1 MRSYSDSIKIM
12 KIKITLFALLI
23 CCEISFA
30 QEKQKDSIKAN
41 ELSEVK
47 VVTGTRTERVLS
59 SLPLPMTIITSEAIA
74 KTGVTRLNEILN
86 EQTGII
92 LIPDESGFEGIQMQG
107 LDAAYTMILI
117 DGVPLVGRSSG
128 VLDLSR
134 VSVGNI
140 ERIEI
145 VKGASSALYGS
156 EAMGG
161 VINVITKR
169 SKKDMFTGSFSY
181 RYATFNT
188 NDVNANI
195 LWKKKKFAVNL
206 FGDFY
211 SSDGYDLDKSTPLKN
226 VEKFYNYT
234 IQPKLYYDF
243 SENLKLMVS
252 NRFYNQSM
260 NNVATIESANYTG
273 DAKENE
279 WNSQIKLEHRWNSK
293 FYAEYEFYATNYKND
308 SFLNDEN
315 NVLFESTYYN
325 QWLFRPEVR
334 TTWSIK
340 NNKLTTG
347 VGLNYETLDR
357 TYFDKNVNFNSQYIF
372 VQYDFNPTK
381 KWNFLAGFRC
391 DNHSEYASQF
401 SPKLAVNYKF
411 NDNFSL
417 KSSVGYGYKAPDF
430 RQLFFDFTNPSV
442 GYTVLGYNVAEDR
455 LNQFEEQGQILYRI
469 QGISFDAPL
478 EAESSINFNFGT
490 FYKKNKLKIEVNAFY
505 NLIQNLID
513 TRVVAQKTN
522 GQNVFSYFNI
532 SKIFTYGFEFNSTYD
547 FTKEFSVSLGYQ
559 YLTAKDRSVLDNFE
573 DYQYVRNSQ
582 LQTIQISKSDYFGL
596 YNRSKH
602 TANVK
607 FAYTIPK
614 IKTDINLRVFYR
626 SKYGLFDTNGNQILD
641 KYDTFVD
648 DYFIANLSITK
659 NIADKLLLQ
668 AGANNLFDFTNPDLI
683 TNLSGRQIFARLQY
697 NF

>member
-1 MRSYSDSIKIM
+1 MNF
-12 KIKITLFALLI
+12 KITLFTVVLF
-23 CCEISFA
+23 CQISVS
-30 QEKQKDSIKAN
+30 QEVQKDSVETN

-47 VVTGTRTERVLS
+47 VTTATRTERVLS
-59 SLPLPMTIITSEAIA
+59 SLPLPMTIITSEAIM
-74 KTGVTRLNEILN
+74 KSGVTRLNEILS

-169 SKKDMFTGSFSY
+169 PKKDMFTGSLSY

-188 NDVNANI
+188 SDANTNL
-195 LWKKKKFAVNL
+195 LWKKKKFSANL
-206 FGDFY
+206 FANFY
-211 SSDGYDLDKSTPLKN
+211 STEGYDLDKSTPLKN
-226 VEKFYNYT
+226 LEPFYNFT
-234 IQPKLYYDF
+234 IQPKIYYDF
-243 SENLKLMVS
+243 SENLKLIVN
-252 NRFYNQSM
+252 NRFYDMKMDNRAIIDS
-260 NNVATIESANYTG
+260 ENYTG
-273 DAKENE
+273 DAKEKE
-279 WNSQIKLEHRWNSK
+279 WNSQLKFEHKWSSK
-293 FYAEYEFYATNYKND
+293 VYSEYEFYATNYQND
-308 SFLNDEN
+308 SFLKDQN
-315 NVLFESTYYN
+315 NIVFESAYYN
-325 QWLFRPEVR
+325 QWLIRPELR
-334 TTWSIK
+334 TTISLK
-340 NNKLTTG
+340 NDKLTGG

-357 TYFDKNVNFNSQYIF
+357 TYFEKQVNFNSQY
-372 VQYDFNPTK
+372 VYLQYDYNPTE
-381 KWNFLAGFRC
+381 KWNVLAGFRY

-401 SPKLAVNYKF
+401 SPKLAVNYKI
-411 NDNFSL
+411 NENFSL

-430 RQLFFDFTNPSV
+430 RQLCFDFTNPSV

-455 LNQFEEQGQILYRI
+455 LNQLEKQGQLLSRVD
-469 QGISFDAPL
+469 GVNFGEPL
-478 EAESSINFNFGT
+478 KPESSINVNFGT
-490 FYKKNKLKIEVNAFY
+490 FYKRNKLRLDVNAFY
-505 NLIQNLID
+505 NSIENLID

-532 SKIFTYGFEFNSTYD
+532 SKIFTYGLEFNSTYD
-547 FTKEFSVSLGYQ
+547 FTKQLSVSFGYQ
-559 YLTAKDRSVLDNFE
+559 FLTAKDKSVLDNFE
-573 DYQYVRNSQ
+573 NYQYIRNSD
-582 LQTIQISKSDYFGL
+582 LQTIQIKKSDYFGL
-596 YNRSKH
+596 FNRSKH

-626 SKYGLFDTNGNQILD
+626 SKYGMFDTNGNQILD

-648 DYFIANLSITK
+648 GYFLTNLSISK
-659 NIADKLLLQ
+659 YIGDKFMLQ
-668 AGANNLFDFTNPDLI
+668 AGANNLFDFTDPSQI
-683 TNLSGRQIFARLQY
+683 SNLAGRQFFARIQY

>member
-1 MRSYSDSIKIM
+1 M
-12 KIKITLFALLI
+12 KIKFTLFAVLLL
-23 CCEISFA
+23 SQFSVA
-30 QEKQKDSIKAN
+30 QEVKKDSVATN

-47 VVTGTRTERVLS
+47 VTTATRTERVLS
-59 SLPLPMTIITSEAIA
+59 SLPLPMTIITSEAII
-74 KTGVTRLNEILN
+74 KSGVTKLNEILN

-161 VINVITKR
+161 VINVITKKP
-169 SKKDMFTGSFSY
+169 KKDSFSGSLSY
-181 RYATFNT
+181 RYSTFNT
-188 NDVNANI
+188 SDANANL
-195 LWKKKKFAVNL
+195 LWKKKKFSANL
-206 FGDFY
+206 FANFY
-211 SSDGYDLDKSTPLKN
+211 STDGYDLDKSTPLKN
-226 VEKFYNYT
+226 IEPFYNFT

-243 SENLKLMVS
+243 SENLKLIVS
-252 NRFYNQSM
+252 NRFYNM
-260 NNVATIESANYTG
+260 KMDNVAVIDSETYKG

-279 WNSQIKLEHRWNSK
+279 WNSQIKLEQKWSEK
-293 FYAEYEFYATNYKND
+293 LYSEYELYATNYKND
-308 SFLNDEN
+308 SFLNDQN
-315 NVLFESTYYN
+315 NVLYEKAYYD
-325 QWLFRPEVR
+325 QWLLRPEIR
-334 TTWSIK
+334 TTLSLK
-340 NNKLTTG
+340 NDKLTG
-347 VGLNYETLDR
+347 GFGLNYETLDR
-357 TYFDKNVNFNSQYIF
+357 TYFDKNVVFNSQYIYL
-372 VQYDFNPTK
+372 QYDCNPTER
-381 KWNFLAGFRC
+381 WNILAGVRY
-391 DNHSEYASQF
+391 DSHSEYASQL
-401 SPKLAVNYKF
+401 SPKLAVNFKI
-411 NDNFSL
+411 NENLSL

-430 RQLFFDFTNPSV
+430 RQLFFDFTNPAV
-442 GYTVLGYNVAEDR
+442 GYTVLGYNVAESR
-455 LNQFEEQGQILYRI
+455 LNQFEQEGQLLSRTP
-469 QGISFDAPL
+469 GVDFNKPL

-490 FYKKNKLKIEVNAFY
+490 FYKKNKLRLDVNAFY
-505 NLIQNLID
+505 NSIDNLID

-532 SKIFTYGFEFNSTYD
+532 SKIFTYGLEFNSTYD
-547 FTKEFSVSLGYQ
+547 FTKEFSISFGYQ
-559 YLTAKDRSVLDNFE
+559 YLTAKDKSVLDNFE
-573 DYQYVRNSQ
+573 DYQYIRNSD
-582 LQTIQISKSDYFGL
+582 LQTVQIKKSDYFGL

-641 KYDTFVD
+641 KYDKFVS
-648 DYFIANLSITK
+648 DYFITNLSISK
-659 NIADKLLLQ
+659 YIGDKFMLQ
-668 AGANNLFDFTNPDLI
+668 AGANNLLDYTDPGQI
-683 TNLSGRQIFARLQY
+683 SNLSGRQLFARLQY

>member
-1 MRSYSDSIKIM
+1 M
-12 KIKITLFALLI
+12 KIKFTLFAVLLL
-23 CCEISFA
+23 SQVSVA
-30 QEKQKDSIKAN
+30 QEVKKDSVATN

-47 VVTGTRTERVLS
+47 VTTATRTERVLS
-59 SLPLPMTIITSEAIA
+59 SLPLPMTIITSEAII
-74 KTGVTRLNEILN
+74 KSGVTKLSEILN

-161 VINVITKR
+161 VINVITKKP
-169 SKKDMFTGSFSY
+169 KKDSFSGSLSY
-181 RYATFNT
+181 RYSTFNT
-188 NDVNANI
+188 SDANANL
-195 LWKKKKFAVNL
+195 LWKKKKFSANL
-206 FGDFY
+206 FANFY
-211 SSDGYDLDKSTPLKN
+211 STDGYDLDKSTPLKN
-226 VEKFYNYT
+226 IEPFYNFT

-243 SENLKLMVS
+243 SENLKLIVS
-252 NRFYNQSM
+252 NRFYNM
-260 NNVATIESANYTG
+260 KMDNVAVIDSETYKG

-279 WNSQIKLEHRWNSK
+279 WNSQIKLEQKWSEK
-293 FYAEYEFYATNYKND
+293 LYSEYELYATNYKND
-308 SFLNDEN
+308 SFLNDQN
-315 NVLFESTYYN
+315 NVLYEKAYYD
-325 QWLFRPEVR
+325 QWLLRPEIR
-334 TTWSIK
+334 TTLSLK
-340 NNKLTTG
+340 NDKLTG
-347 VGLNYETLDR
+347 GFGLNYETLDR
-357 TYFDKNVNFNSQYIF
+357 TYFDKNVVFNSQYIYL
-372 VQYDFNPTK
+372 QYDCNPTER
-381 KWNFLAGFRC
+381 WNILAGVRY
-391 DNHSEYASQF
+391 DSHSEYASQL
-401 SPKLAVNYKF
+401 SPKLAVNFKI
-411 NDNFSL
+411 NENLSL

-430 RQLFFDFTNPSV
+430 RQLFFDFTNPAV
-442 GYTVLGYNVAEDR
+442 GYTVLGYNVAESR
-455 LNQFEEQGQILYRI
+455 LNQFEQEGQLLSRTP
-469 QGISFDAPL
+469 GVDFNKPL

-490 FYKKNKLKIEVNAFY
+490 FYKKNKLRLDVNAFY
-505 NLIQNLID
+505 NSIDNLID

-532 SKIFTYGFEFNSTYD
+532 SKIFTYGLEFNSTYD
-547 FTKEFSVSLGYQ
+547 FTKEFSISFGYQ
-559 YLTAKDRSVLDNFE
+559 YLTAKDKSVLDNFE
-573 DYQYVRNSQ
+573 DYQYIRNSD
-582 LQTIQISKSDYFGL
+582 LQTVQIKKSDYFGL

-641 KYDTFVD
+641 KYDKFVS
-648 DYFIANLSITK
+648 DYFITNLSISK
-659 NIADKLLLQ
+659 YIGDKFMLQ
-668 AGANNLFDFTNPDLI
+668 AGANNLLDYTDPGQI
-683 TNLSGRQIFARLQY
+683 SNLSGRQLFARLQY

>member
-1 MRSYSDSIKIM
+1 M
-12 KIKITLFALLI
+12 KIKFTLFAVLLL
-23 CCEISFA
+23 SQVSVA
-30 QEKQKDSIKAN
+30 QEVKKDSVATN

-47 VVTGTRTERVLS
+47 VTTATRTERVLS
-59 SLPLPMTIITSEAIA
+59 SLPLPMTIITSEAII
-74 KTGVTRLNEILN
+74 KSGVTKLNEILN

-161 VINVITKR
+161 VINVITKKP
-169 SKKDMFTGSFSY
+169 KKDSFSGSLSY
-181 RYATFNT
+181 RYSTFNT
-188 NDVNANI
+188 SDANANL
-195 LWKKKKFAVNL
+195 LWKKKKFSANL
-206 FGDFY
+206 FANFY
-211 SSDGYDLDKSTPLKN
+211 STDGYDLDKSTPLKN
-226 VEKFYNYT
+226 IEPFYNFT

-243 SENLKLMVS
+243 SENLKLIVS
-252 NRFYNQSM
+252 NRFYNM
-260 NNVATIESANYTG
+260 KMDNVAVIDSETYKG

-279 WNSQIKLEHRWNSK
+279 WNSQIKLEQKWSEK
-293 FYAEYEFYATNYKND
+293 LYSEYELYATNYKND
-308 SFLNDEN
+308 SFLNDQN
-315 NVLFESTYYN
+315 NVLYEKAYYD
-325 QWLFRPEVR
+325 QWLLRPEIR
-334 TTWSIK
+334 TTLSLK
-340 NNKLTTG
+340 NDKLTG
-347 VGLNYETLDR
+347 GFGLNYETLHR
-357 TYFDKNVNFNSQYIF
+357 TYFDKNVVFNSQYIYL
-372 VQYDFNPTK
+372 QYDCNPTER
-381 KWNFLAGFRC
+381 WNILAGVRY
-391 DNHSEYASQF
+391 DSHSEYASQL
-401 SPKLAVNYKF
+401 SPKLAVNFKI
-411 NDNFSL
+411 NENLSL

-430 RQLFFDFTNPSV
+430 RQLFFDFTNPAV
-442 GYTVLGYNVAEDR
+442 GYTVLGYNVAESR
-455 LNQFEEQGQILYRI
+455 LNQFEQEGQLLSRTP
-469 QGISFDAPL
+469 GVDFNKPL

-490 FYKKNKLKIEVNAFY
+490 FYKKNKLRLDVNAFY
-505 NLIQNLID
+505 NSIDNLID

-532 SKIFTYGFEFNSTYD
+532 SKIFTYGLEFNSTYD
-547 FTKEFSVSLGYQ
+547 FTKEFSISFGYQ
-559 YLTAKDRSVLDNFE
+559 YLTAKDKSVLDNFE
-573 DYQYVRNSQ
+573 DYQYIRNSD
-582 LQTIQISKSDYFGL
+582 LQTVQIKKSDYFGL

-641 KYDTFVD
+641 KYDKFVS
-648 DYFIANLSITK
+648 DYFITNLSISK
-659 NIADKLLLQ
+659 YIGDKFMLQ
-668 AGANNLFDFTNPDLI
+668 AGANNLLDYTDPGQI
-683 TNLSGRQIFARLQY
+683 SNLSGRQLFARLQY

>member
-1 MRSYSDSIKIM
+1 M
-12 KIKITLFALLI
+12 KIKFTLFAVLLL
-23 CCEISFA
+23 SQVSVA
-30 QEKQKDSIKAN
+30 QEVKKDSVATN

-47 VVTGTRTERVLS
+47 VTTATRTERVLS
-59 SLPLPMTIITSEAIA
+59 SLPLPMTIITSEAII
-74 KTGVTRLNEILN
+74 KSGVTKLNEILN

-161 VINVITKR
+161 VINVITKKP
-169 SKKDMFTGSFSY
+169 KKDSFSGSLSY
-181 RYATFNT
+181 RYSTFNT
-188 NDVNANI
+188 SDANANL
-195 LWKKKKFAVNL
+195 LWKKKKFSANL
-206 FGDFY
+206 FANFY
-211 SSDGYDLDKSTPLKN
+211 STDGYDLDKSTPLKN
-226 VEKFYNYT
+226 IEPFYNFT

-243 SENLKLMVS
+243 SENLKLIVS
-252 NRFYNQSM
+252 NRFYNM
-260 NNVATIESANYTG
+260 KMDNVAVIDSETYKG

-279 WNSQIKLEHRWNSK
+279 WNSQIKLEQKWSEK
-293 FYAEYEFYATNYKND
+293 LYSEYELYATNYKND
-308 SFLNDEN
+308 SFLNDQN
-315 NVLFESTYYN
+315 NVLYEKAYYD
-325 QWLFRPEVR
+325 QWLLRPEIR
-334 TTWSIK
+334 TTLSLK
-340 NNKLTTG
+340 NDKLTG
-347 VGLNYETLDR
+347 GFGLNYETLDR
-357 TYFDKNVNFNSQYIF
+357 TYFDKNVVFNSQYIYL
-372 VQYDFNPTK
+372 QYDCNPTER
-381 KWNFLAGFRC
+381 WNILAGVRY
-391 DNHSEYASQF
+391 DSHSEYASQL
-401 SPKLAVNYKF
+401 SPKLAVNFKI
-411 NDNFSL
+411 NENLSL

-430 RQLFFDFTNPSV
+430 RQLFFDFTNPAV
-442 GYTVLGYNVAEDR
+442 GYTVLGYNVAESR
-455 LNQFEEQGQILYRI
+455 LNQFEQEGQLLSRTP
-469 QGISFDAPL
+469 GVDFNKPL

-490 FYKKNKLKIEVNAFY
+490 FYKKNKLRLDVNAFY
-505 NLIQNLID
+505 NSIDNLID

-532 SKIFTYGFEFNSTYD
+532 SKIFTYGLEFNSTYD
-547 FTKEFSVSLGYQ
+547 FTKEFSISFGYQ
-559 YLTAKDRSVLDNFE
+559 YLTAKDKSVLDNFE
-573 DYQYVRNSQ
+573 DYQYIRNSD
-582 LQTIQISKSDYFGL
+582 LQTVQIKKSDYFGL

-641 KYDTFVD
+641 KYDKFVS
-648 DYFIANLSITK
+648 DYFITNLSISK
-659 NIADKLLLQ
+659 YIGDKFMLQ
-668 AGANNLFDFTNPDLI
+668 AGANNLLDYTDPGQI
-683 TNLSGRQIFARLQY
+683 SNLSGRQLFARLQY

>member
-1 MRSYSDSIKIM
+1 M
-12 KIKITLFALLI
+12 KIKITLFALFVF
-23 CCEISFA
+23 CQISFA
-30 QEKQKDSIKAN
+30 QEIHKDSIATN
-41 ELSEVK
+41 ELSEVM

-59 SLPLPMTIITSEAIA
+59 SLPLPMTIITSEQIV
-74 KTGVTRLNEILN
+74 KSGVTRLNEILN

-117 DGVPLVGRSSG
+117 DGVPLVGRTSG

-169 SKKDMFTGSFSY
+169 PVNDQFSGSLSY
-181 RYATFNT
+181 RYATFDT
-188 NDVNANI
+188 SDANANL
-195 LWKKKKFAVNL
+195 LWKKKKFAANL
-206 FGDFY
+206 FANY
-211 SSDGYDLDKSTPLKN
+211 YATDGYDLDKTSLKN
-226 VEKFYNYT
+226 VEGYHNIT

-243 SENLKLMVS
+243 SESLKLIVS
-252 NRFYNQSM
+252 NRFFNQKAD
-260 NNVATIESANYTG
+260 NAAEIESETYIG
-273 DAKENE
+273 EAKENE
-279 WNSQIKLEHRWNSK
+279 WNSQTKLEHKWNSK
-293 FYAEYEFYATNYKND
+293 IYSEYELYTTNYKND

-315 NVLFESTYYN
+315 NLLFEEAYYN

-334 TTWSIK
+334 TTFSI
-340 NNKLTTG
+340 NNDKLTAG

-357 TYFDKNVNFNSQYIF
+357 TYFESNVNFNSQYVF
-372 VQYDFNPTK
+372 VQYDYNPSGK
-381 KWNFLAGFRC
+381 LNILAGFRY

-411 NDNFSL
+411 NNNFSL

-455 LNQFEEQGQILYRI
+455 LNEFDGQGQLLSRTA
-469 QGISFDAPL
+469 GISFDKPL
-478 EAESSINFNFGT
+478 EAESSINFNFGG
-490 FYKKNKLKIEVNAFY
+490 FYKKNKLKIDVNAFY
-505 NLIQNLID
+505 NLIDNLID
-513 TRVVAQKTN
+513 TQVVAQKNN
-522 GQNVFSYFNI
+522 GQNIFSYTNLD
-532 SKIFTYGFEFNSTYD
+532 KIFTYGVEFNSTYS
-547 FTKEFSVSLGYQ
+547 FTKEFVVSLGYQ
-559 YLTAKDRSVLDNFE
+559 YLMAKDKSVLDNFE
-573 DYQYVRNSQ
+573 EHQYIRNSQ
-582 LQTIQISKSDYFGL
+582 LQTVEISKSDYFGL

-602 TANVK
+602 TANIK

-614 IKTDINLRVFYR
+614 IKADINLRVFYR
-626 SKYGLFDTNGNQILD
+626 SKYGMFDTNNNNILD
-641 KYDTFVD
+641 KYDKFVN
-648 DYFIANLSITK
+648 DYFLTNLSISKYIT
-659 NIADKLLLQ
+659 DKLLLQ
-668 AGANNLFDFTNPDLI
+668 AGANNLFDYTDPTQI
-683 TNLSGRQIFARLQY
+683 PNLAGRQLFARIQY